1 MTLERL
7 GVATVTFV
15 SDTFESFAKARAR
28 GLGMPELRL
37 VVVPHPVADRPRE
50 ELEAIAIERF
60 ETIEHALTT
69 P

>member
-7 GVATVTFV
+7 GVPTVTFV
-15 SDTFESFAKARAR
+15 SETFVSFAKARCS
-28 GLGMPELRL
+28 GLGMPDLRF

-60 ETIEHALTT
+60 EDIRSALTIT
-69 P
+69 